1 MSKSWP
7 VLCSTGTFTRE
18 RDAFDY
24 RAILKYGPALDVDGL
39 ELLFYRQWYEQVDQ
53 IAADLRASELRF
65 PAMHA
70 EKSIGPALGSANPA
84 EHAQA
89 LEKLAQNCRLAQRLG
104 TEVLVLH
111 LWGTPESDSYLERNL
126 GSLGA
131 CNTLATDAGMALA
144 IETIPCVQ
152 ADPLTNVRRAI
163 VRDERTRVALDTE
176 FLAYH
181 GQLEEALAADWL
193 WQGQRVRHVHIKDYD
208 GQMTDGEQRRRY
220 LHPGEGEIDF
230 AAFFAGLAR
239 RGFNGALSLEATVIG
254 PALVVDLPRL
264 QASLSALRALVAHAL
279 EAQKPAAD

>member
-1 MSKSWP
+1 MGNAWQ
-7 VLCSTGTFTRE
+7 VLCSTGAFTRE

-39 ELLFYRQWYEQVDQ
+39 ELLFYRQWYEQIDQ
-53 IAADLRASELRF
+53 IAADLGASGLRF

-70 EKSIGPALGSANPA
+70 EKSIGPALGSADPA
-84 EHAQA
+84 EQTRA

-111 LWGTPESDSYLERNL
+111 LWGTPESDKQLERNL

-131 CNTLATDAGMALA
+131 CITLAADAGMALA
-144 IETIPCVQ
+144 VETIPCVQ

-163 VRDERTRVALDTE
+163 GQDARARVALDTE

-220 LHPGEGEIDF
+220 LHPGEGKIDF
-230 AAFFAGLAR
+230 AAFFAGLAW
-239 RGFNGALSLEATVIG
+239 RGFGGNISLEATVIG
-254 PALVVDLPRL
+254 PALMVDLPRL
-264 QASLSALRALVAHAL
+264 QTSLSDLRMVVAQAL
-279 EAQKPAAD
+279 ESQKPAAD